1 MVDSRE
7 TIGRVLSHVWCHV
20 EVPHVSHEI
29 GRIEAFVGAHR
40 EALGA
45 RRITHDHV
53 IRGLAL
59 GMRKSGAFC
68 SNDELPLVLGHDV
81 ARISELCLLA
91 LAFFGKLSLGVHSG
105 GMRLV
110 AALFAVKIA
119 LAVASRGW
127 RLTRTAC

>member
-1 MVDSRE
+1 MIRLALALTLALVGAAQAHPAP
-7 TIGRVLSHVWCHV
+7 TWINKNPLSVCCHV

-53 IRGLAL
+53 LRGLAL
-59 GMRKSGAFC
+59 GHAGRLSQFC
-68 SNDELPLVLGHDV
+68 FDDEAIAVLGHDV

-91 LAFFGKLSLGVHSG
+91 LAFFGKLASGSVVEACVSLLRCSP
-105 GMRLV
+105 
-110 AALFAVKIA
+110 
-119 LAVASRGW
+119 
-127 RLTRTAC
+127 